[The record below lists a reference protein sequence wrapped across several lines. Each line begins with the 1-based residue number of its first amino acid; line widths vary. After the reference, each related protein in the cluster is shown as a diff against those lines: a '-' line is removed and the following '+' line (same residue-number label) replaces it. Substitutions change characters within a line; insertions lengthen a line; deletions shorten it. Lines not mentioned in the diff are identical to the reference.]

1 MQDVVILGAGL
12 AGLSAA
18 HHLGRPAAVYE
29 KEPAVGGHSRTKSVG
44 GFLFDEGAH
53 VFFGTDDCAREF
65 VREPLGNALV
75 SQRAEIWNHYE
86 GRRFGRY
93 PVQVNAHALDPTLA
107 ARCVL
112 DFIAAERQPEKEVG
126 NYEDWCLASFGETL
140 AREFL
145 LRYARK
151 VWTVEPRELTLDW
164 LGSKVGGRIARPALE
179 DVVRGAIDPAP
190 RELNYLTE
198 FSYPA
203 SGGFQRIVEP
213 LAARVPSVRVNCG
226 VDRLEAGRRTIHFSD
241 GSTTSYG
248 LAICTLPLPDLVAR
262 SADAPPEV
270 RSAADRLMWTSLR
283 CVNLGLERADVGP
296 GHWVYFYDHE
306 IPFFRLSFPSR
317 LSAGNAPPGMGS
329 ISCEIAY
336 SRRRLLPADGLSDR
350 VIASLLSVGIL
361 RDTDR
366 IVVRDEV
373 DVPYAY
379 VVFDHQR
386 VEAVRTIHG
395 WMNEHG
401 LIPCGRFGEWGYH
414 WTFEAIESGRRAAA
428 IARER
433 LEHAVAP

>member
-1 MQDVVILGAGL
+1 MGKVVILGAGL

-18 HHLGRPAAVYE
+18 HHLGRPASVYE
-29 KEPAVGGHSRTKSVG
+29 KEPAVGGHSRTKSVD

-65 VREPLGNALV
+65 VREPLGSVLV
-75 SQRAEIWNHYE
+75 SQRAEIWNHYD

-93 PVQVNAHALDPTLA
+93 PVQVNAHVLGPALAT
-107 ARCVL
+107 RCVM
-112 DFIAAERQPEKEVG
+112 DFIAASREPAREVS
-126 NYEDWCLASFGETL
+126 NYEEWCLASFGETL

-151 VWTVEPRELTLDW
+151 VWTVEPAELTLDW
-164 LGSKVGGRIARPALE
+164 LGSKVGGRISRPALE

-198 FSYPA
+198 FSYPS

-213 LAARVPSVRVNCG
+213 LASKVPSVRVDCSVVA
-226 VDRLEAGRRTIHFSD
+226 VDARNRVLKLSD
-241 GSTTSYG
+241 GSTVTYG
-248 LAICTLPLPDLVAR
+248 LAISTLPLPDLVAR
-262 SADAPPEV
+262 ASDAPPEV
-270 RSAADRLMWTSLR
+270 RSAAERLMWTSLR
-283 CVNLGLERADVGP
+283 CVNLGLDRADVGP

-306 IPFFRLSFPSR
+306 IPFFRISFPSR

-336 SRRRLLPADGLSDR
+336 SRRRPLAGEALADR
-350 VIASLLSVGIL
+350 VIASLASVGIL
-361 RDTDR
+361 KEADR

-386 VEAVRTIHG
+386 AAAVRTIHD
-395 WMNEHG
+395 WMNASG
-401 LIPCGRFGEWGYH
+401 LIPCGRFAEWGYH

-428 IARER
+428 TARKW
-433 LEHAVAP
+433 LAQA